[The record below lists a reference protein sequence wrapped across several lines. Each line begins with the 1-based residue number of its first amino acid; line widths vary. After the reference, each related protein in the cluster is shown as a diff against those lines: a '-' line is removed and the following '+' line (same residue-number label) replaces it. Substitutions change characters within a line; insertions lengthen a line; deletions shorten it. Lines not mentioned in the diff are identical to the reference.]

1 MVNYHGGSPPPL
13 PQSLPHYE
21 EVVTEILG
29 ITLPLCLGRISSDL
43 LHDDVYICIQAA
55 ARVIEEDLQVIAR

>member
-1 MVNYHGGSPPPL
+1 MVNYRGGSPLPL
-13 PQSLPHYE
+13 PLPHYE

-29 ITLPLCLGRISSDL
+29 ITLPLCLGRLSRDL

-55 ARVIEEDLQVIAR
+55 ARVVEEDLQVIAR